1 MAHEGDGTRTAKISP
16 EFDARLRELEP
27 HQMVRV
33 ILLLDDPGTLGGASA
48 QPRSRADRRATIEAL
63 HQAVAPALSA
73 IDRILER
80 TAGKRLAPDVNAL
93 GAVPVETT
101 AAGAQEL
108 AALGQVKAILEDQPI
123 SSLPALPW

>member
-33 ILLLDDPGTLGGASA
+33 ILLLDPGTLDGASTS
-48 QPRSRADRRATIEAL
+48 PRSRADRRAAIETL
-63 HQAVAPALSA
+63 RQAVAPALST

-101 AAGAQEL
+101 AAGAREL

-123 SSLPALPW
+123 SSLPALPR